1 MLLIKLSEENKKH
14 YLNLSLCL
22 AKADGIFSDSEK
34 KLIDAQ
40 CAEMGIGNNNYNE
53 ELSCKDVCDKIKNTA
68 TNAEKKIMFMELV
81 SLALVDEEFV
91 EEEKAFVEQVRG
103 LLDIPEEVSE
113 QAIDIISNIIKYT
126 KTLENFIEW

>member
-1 MLLIKLSEENKKH
+1 MLLMKLSDEIKKY

-22 AKADGIFSDSEK
+22 AKADGIFSDTEK

-40 CAEMGIGNNNYNE
+40 CAEMGIGNNRYE
-53 ELSCKDVCDKIKNTA
+53 EDHTYDDICKKIKDKA
-68 TNAEKKIMFMELV
+68 TNSEKKIIFIELI

-91 EEEKAFVEQVRG
+91 DEEKKFIEQIREMLG
-103 LLDIPEEVSE
+103 IPKEVSE
-113 QAIDIISNIIKYT
+113 QAVNIVSNIISYT